1 VKMYAELAQ
10 SLLGIMEEEE
20 LLELKDKKPLG

>member
-1 VKMYAELAQ
+1 MYAELAQ